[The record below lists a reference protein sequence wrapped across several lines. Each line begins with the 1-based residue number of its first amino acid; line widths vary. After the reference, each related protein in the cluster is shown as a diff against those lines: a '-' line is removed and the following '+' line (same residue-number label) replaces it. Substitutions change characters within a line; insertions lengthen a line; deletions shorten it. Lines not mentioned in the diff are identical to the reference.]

1 MHILDFDMNH
11 RGAAQGDL
19 YLFRLTDDEAKR
31 LKGEQIKVSARG
43 SIRLLEGE
51 VTGHHHEIVM
61 DRAPESADDAEADAE
76 AIATTALALA
86 KARSAATRGKAA
98 LFQDNDL
105 ARNLPWLLRQDLIIG
120 FLVVS
125 TGPVVLRHP
134 EHDAI
139 RLPEGTYYVG
149 RQIESAGAEERVV
162 AD

>member
-19 YLFRLTDDEAKR
+19 YLFRLTDAEAKR
-31 LKGEQIKVSARG
+31 LKGEQIKVSQRG
-43 SIRLLEGE
+43 TIRLLEGE

-61 DRAPESADDAEADAE
+61 DRPPEDADNSE

-98 LFQDNDL
+98 LFADTNL
-105 ARNLPWLLRQDLIIG
+105 AGNLPWLLRRDLIIG

-134 EHDAI
+134 EHDGI

-149 RQIESAGAEERVV
+149 RQIESAGAEERIVS
-162 AD
+162 D